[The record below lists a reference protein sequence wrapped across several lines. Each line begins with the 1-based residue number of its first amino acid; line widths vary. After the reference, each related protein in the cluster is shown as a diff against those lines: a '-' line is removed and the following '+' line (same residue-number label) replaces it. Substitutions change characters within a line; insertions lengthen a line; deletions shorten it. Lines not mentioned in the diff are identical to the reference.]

1 MAYSY
6 FLLRLGTVFVTH
18 SIMLSLSLTLTRNP
32 IFFGFNRSAHKFK
45 KKMLDGY

>member
-6 FLLRLGTVFVTH
+6 FLLRLGTVFVTR
-18 SIMLSLSLTLTRNP
+18 SIMLSLAHSQSKSD
-32 IFFGFNRSAHKFK
+32 FFGFNRSAHKFK